1 MSGPMSSIDDR
12 VREIF
17 EFVKLRSVD
26 GVKPASMLGE
36 IGQEAL
42 LLKVNGS
49 LDAAESIWEFRFTG
63 SDLRIV
69 QDGTTWRLI

>member
-36 IGQEAL
+36 IGQEAP

-49 LDAAESIWEFRFTG
+49 LDAAKSIWNSASRALICG
-63 SDLRIV
+63 SSRAA
-69 QDGTTWRLI
+69 RLGG